1 MGEKHGGNHWALLN
15 QGEEAEME
23 IFGYKTQGVRRA
35 LCLAGYLLSCGG
47 LLLLFHWKPE
57 WDVWA
62 NCVPCSL
69 EEADVV
75 LLRTTDEFQ
84 IFTQKKVT
92 WIPLSAQLSP
102 SYLDMDDEGSLL
114 NRIIVKPEFKV
125 RSIQVQKIRY
135 AWDFS
140 AQEFR
145 KVGVLEDSYSCV
157 EIHTKFGT
165 GLTTPEQELRR
176 EICGPNAIDIEVTP
190 IWKLLVKE
198 VLHPFYIF
206 QLFSVCLWFAE
217 GYIEYSVAIII
228 MSLLSVSLTVY
239 DLRKQ
244 SVKLHQ
250 LVESHNSV
258 LVKVCRKQTGIQE
271 IESRHLVPGD
281 TLILDEG
288 KSLLSCD
295 AILVSG
301 QCVVNE
307 GMLTGESVPITKTS
321 LPCDSKS
328 TQPWHLSSPE
338 DSKRHLLFCGTDV
351 IQARGEDSGPA
362 RAVVLRTGF
371 STAKGDLVRSI
382 LYPKP
387 MNFRLYRD
395 AMQFL
400 LCLVAVAGIG
410 MIYAVCVF
418 VINGQEAGEV
428 VKKALD
434 VITIA
439 VPPALPAALTTGII
453 YAQKRLKKKGI
464 FCISPQRINV
474 CGQLNLICF
483 DKTGTLTEDGLDLW
497 GVVLAEGKSFQEVHR
512 FSSGRM
518 MPWSPAYAAM
528 ASCHSLMVLD
538 GEIQGDPLD
547 LKMFEAT
554 HWEFVDSVGR
564 EGGPA
569 YSVMVRPGSEAAE
582 VPVEAMAVLR
592 QFPFS
597 SALQRMTV
605 VAQELPGDCQV
616 FMKGAPEMVASFCR
630 PETVPPCFASELQGY
645 TSQGFRVIALAHK
658 RLQEGKAAASL
669 TREEVESGL
678 TFLGF
683 LVMENRLKSETRP
696 VLEELSRARIR
707 SVMVTGD
714 NLQTAITVARNAGMI
729 LRGSQVI
736 LAEAGAQPGQP
747 SASVSWRVLE
757 EVTLGGGSCAEVSG
771 PVEGGQRC
779 WCGWANLSVAA
790 PPPSRP
796 CQDLPWLGWGRTKR
810 PGGRAPP
817 EALASKKHG
826 LLNAASLLSSTG
838 EATSP
843 REGRGRGEKSP
854 PGMWPWE
861 GLAPLRGIG
870 SFGRCQFA
878 RGISAPAQSVPHGAL
893 SSQARAAFRP
903 SSSTPNC
910 DTPCFSPGVAPVG
923 PLSAPLARPAWSLPP
938 CPPHGSAP
946 CEADSSLPQLLLNG
960 TVFARMS
967 PAQKAH
973 LVQQFQQLDYYVG
986 MCGDGANDCGALKE
1000 AHAGI
1005 SLSEQDASVASPFT
1019 SKIPTIECVPE
1030 LIRHGRAAL
1039 VTSFCMFK
1047 YMAVFSLA
1055 TYIGVLLLYWQL
1067 NSFGNYQFL
1076 FQDLAI
1082 TTVIGM
1088 TMSLNGPYARLVPYR
1103 PPTQLIAP
1111 PLLLS
1116 VVLNLLFSLAVQV
1129 CGFLLVQQQLWYSPS
1144 DMHSACSAE
1153 NTTHRGLPEPVNSSL
1168 GKSLN
1173 PGDRAP
1179 LPRDSFQSYENTSVW
1194 LLCTVNCLMVALV
1207 FSKGKPFR
1215 EPVYKN
1221 YIFMAVLT
1229 VQLAVCL
1236 FFLFA
1241 NIDELYAQMDLV
1253 CTPTLWRVWLLGL
1266 LLIAFVVSFTVEEVL
1281 IENRALW
1288 KLIKRRVGYQS
1299 SSRHKQLQRAL
1310 EKDLAW
1316 PPRDRTDL
1324 LGSAAVHV
1332 EGPGATYSNPAFVS
1346 HEQPSQ
1352 DS

>member
-15 QGEEAEME
+15 KGEEAEME

-62 NCVPCSL
+62 NCLPCSL

-92 WIPLSAQLSP
+92 WISLSAQLNP
-102 SYLDMDDEGSLL
+102 SYLDVDDEGSLL

-140 AQEFR
+140 AREFR

-157 EIHTKFGT
+157 EIHTKLGT
-165 GLTTPEQELRR
+165 GLTAPEQELRR

-217 GYIEYSVAIII
+217 DYIEYSVAIII
-228 MSLLSVSLTVY
+228 MSLLSISLTVY

-351 IQARGEDSGPA
+351 IQARGEDGGPA

-371 STAKGDLVRSI
+371 NTAKGDLVRSI

-400 LCLVAVAGIG
+400 LCLVVVAGIG

-518 MPWSPAYAAM
+518 MPWSPACAAM
-528 ASCHSLMVLD
+528 ASCHSLLVLD

-582 VPVEAMAVLR
+582 VPVEAMAILR

-605 VAQELPGDCQV
+605 VTQELPGDCQV

-630 PETVPPCFASELQGY
+630 PETVPPSFAGELQGY
-645 TSQGFRVIALAHK
+645 ASQGFRVIALAHK
-658 RLQEGKAAASL
+658 CLQEGKAAAPL

-729 LRGSQVI
+729 PRGSQVI

-757 EVTLGGGSCAEVSG
+757 EVTPGGGSGAE
-771 PVEGGQRC
+771 
-779 WCGWANLSVAA
+779 AA
-790 PPPSRP
+790 AAE
-796 CQDLPWLGWGRTKR
+796 
-810 PGGRAPP
+810 PGGD
-817 EALASKKHG
+817 S
-826 LLNAASLLSSTG
+826 
-838 EATSP
+838 
-843 REGRGRGEKSP
+843 
-854 PGMWPWE
+854 
-861 GLAPLRGIG
+861 
-870 SFGRCQFA
+870 
-878 RGISAPAQSVPHGAL
+878 
-893 SSQARAAFRP
+893 
-903 SSSTPNC
+903 
-910 DTPCFSPGVAPVG
+910 
-923 PLSAPLARPAWSLPP
+923 
-938 CPPHGSAP
+938 PPHGYHFCLSG
-946 CEADSSLPQLLLNG
+946 SSYEVFTQHFGHLLPQLLLNG

-1144 DMHSACSAE
+1144 DIHSACSAE

-1168 GKSLN
+1168 GKSLD

-1221 YIFMAVLT
+1221 YIFVAVLT

-1241 NIDELYAQMDLV
+1241 NIDGLYAQMDLV

-1266 LLIAFVVSFTVEEVL
+1266 LLVAFVVSFTVEEVL

-1288 KLIKRRVGYQS
+1288 KLIKRRAGYQS

-1310 EKDLAW
+1310 EKDSAW

-1324 LGSAAVHV
+1324 SGSTAVRV
-1332 EGPGATYSNPAFVS
+1332 EGPGATYGNPAFVS
-1346 HEQPSQ
+1346 HEQPSR

>member
-1 MGEKHGGNHWALLN
+1 MGEKHGGNHWTWLN
-15 QGEEAEME
+15 KGDEAEME
-23 IFGYKTQGVRRA
+23 IFGYKTQGFRRA
-35 LCLAGYLLSCGG
+35 LCLVGSILSCGG

-57 WDVWA
+57 WDVRA
-62 NCVPCSL
+62 NCLPCSL

-92 WIPLSAQLSP
+92 WIPLSAQSNP
-102 SYLDMDDEGSLL
+102 SSLAMDDEGSPL
-114 NRIIVKPEFKV
+114 NRVIVKPEFKV
-125 RSIQVQKIRY
+125 RSIQVQRIRY

-157 EIHTKFGT
+157 EIHVKFGT
-165 GLTTPEQELRR
+165 GLTSPEQELRR
-176 EICGPNAIDIEVTP
+176 EICGPNTIDIEVTP
-190 IWKLLVKE
+190 IWKLLIKE

-206 QLFSVCLWFAE
+206 QAFSVCLWFAE
-217 GYIEYSVAIII
+217 DYTEYSVAIII
-228 MSLLSVSLTVY
+228 MSLLSISLTVY

-271 IESRHLVPGD
+271 VESRHLVPGD

-288 KSLLSCD
+288 KSLLPCD

-301 QCVVNE
+301 QCIVNE
-307 GMLTGESVPITKTS
+307 GMLTGESIPVTKTS
-321 LPCDSKS
+321 LPQDSKGA
-328 TQPWHLSSPE
+328 QPWHLSSSE
-338 DSKRHLLFCGTDV
+338 DSKRHLLLCGTEV
-351 IQARGEDSGPA
+351 IQARGDDSGPA

-371 STAKGDLVRSI
+371 NTAKGDLVRSI

-400 LCLVAVAGIG
+400 LCLVVVAGIG
-410 MIYAVCVF
+410 MVYTVCVF
-418 VINGQEAGEV
+418 AINGQEAGEV

-453 YAQKRLKKKGI
+453 YTQKRLKKKGI

-497 GVVLAEGKSFQEVHR
+497 GIVLAEGKSFQEVHR
-512 FSSGRM
+512 FSSGRT
-518 MPWSPAYAAM
+518 MPWSPVYAAM

-538 GEIQGDPLD
+538 GKIQGDPLD

-554 HWEFVDSVGR
+554 HWEFVDSADR

-569 YSVMVRPGSEAAE
+569 FAVMVRPGSEAAE
-582 VPVEAMAVLR
+582 VPLEAMAVLR

-630 PETVPPCFASELQGY
+630 PETVPPSFAGELQSY

-658 RLQEGKAAASL
+658 RLQEGQAAAAL
-669 TREEVESGL
+669 AREELESGL
-678 TFLGF
+678 ALLGL

-696 VLEELSRARIR
+696 VLEELHRARIR

-714 NLQTAITVARNAGMI
+714 NLQTAITVARNAGMVPQ
-729 LRGSQVI
+729 GSQVI
-736 LAEAGAQPGQP
+736 LAEASARPGQP
-747 SASVSWRVLE
+747 MASISWQVLE
-757 EVTLGGGSCAEVSG
+757 EAGLGGGG
-771 PVEGGQRC
+771 GVEPGGKT
-779 WCGWANLSVAA
+779 
-790 PPPSRP
+790 PPA
-796 CQDLPWLGWGRTKR
+796 WGR
-810 PGGRAPP
+810 GY
-817 EALASKKHG
+817 HFC
-826 LLNAASLLSSTG
+826 LS
-838 EATSP
+838 
-843 REGRGRGEKSP
+843 
-854 PGMWPWE
+854 
-861 GLAPLRGIG
+861 G
-870 SFGRCQFA
+870 SSYEVFSQHFG
-878 RGISAPAQSVPHGAL
+878 HL
-893 SSQARAAFRP
+893 
-903 SSSTPNC
+903 
-910 DTPCFSPGVAPVG
+910 
-923 PLSAPLARPAWSLPP
+923 
-938 CPPHGSAP
+938 
-946 CEADSSLPQLLLNG
+946 LPQLLLNG

-973 LVQQFQQLDYYVG
+973 LVQQFQRLDYYVG

-1047 YMAVFSLA
+1047 YMALYSLA
-1055 TYIGVLLLYWQL
+1055 SYIGVLLLYWQL
-1067 NSFGNYQFL
+1067 SSFGNYQFL

-1082 TTVIGM
+1082 TTIIGM
-1088 TMSLNGPYARLVPYR
+1088 TMSLNGPHTRLVPYR

-1116 VVLNLLFSLAVQV
+1116 VVLNLLFSLVVQV
-1129 CGFLLVQQQLWYSPS
+1129 CGFLLVQQQVWYSPT
-1144 DMHSACSAE
+1144 DIHRGCSPE
-1153 NTTHRGLPEPVNSSL
+1153 NSTRGGLPEPVNSSV
-1168 GKSLN
+1168 GRSTPSGN
-1173 PGDRAP
+1173 RAP
-1179 LPRDSFQSYENTSVW
+1179 LPRESFQSYENTSVW
-1194 LLCTVNCLMVALV
+1194 LLCTINCLMVALV

-1221 YIFMAVLT
+1221 YVFVVVLM

-1241 NIDELYAQMDLV
+1241 NLDGLYAQMDLV

-1266 LLIAFVVSFTVEEVL
+1266 LLITFIVSFTVEEVL

-1288 KLIKRRVGYQS
+1288 KWVKRCVGYQS
-1299 SSRHKQLQRAL
+1299 SSRYKQLRRAL
-1310 EKDLAW
+1310 ERDSAW
-1316 PPRDRTDL
+1316 PPQDGTDF
-1324 LGSAAVHV
+1324 LGSTAVHV
-1332 EGPGATYSNPAFVS
+1332 EGPGATYRNPAFVS